1 MPHPNE
7 FHYAVACDN
16 TPCEFPHVDAGSAS

>member
-7 FHYAVACDN
+7 FHYAVACHG
-16 TPCEFPHVDAGSAS
+16 TPCDFPHVDAGSAS